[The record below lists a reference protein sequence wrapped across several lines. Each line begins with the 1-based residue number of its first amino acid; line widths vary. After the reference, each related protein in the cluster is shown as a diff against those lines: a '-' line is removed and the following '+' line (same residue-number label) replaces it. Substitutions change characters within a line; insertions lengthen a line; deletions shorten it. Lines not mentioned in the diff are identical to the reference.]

1 MLTKFGQLVHQ
12 GLRNVP
18 ERRPFNLIIGRRM
31 VAETAGSVSAESGSE
46 HYLCAVFTSST
57 GMRGVAAGATAS
69 VDIHIQRYTSD
80 EETQRFAQQLIEG
93 RLQVMKVR
101 HFIPTKSSMA
111 CTSMPGSQLE
121 RGLSNAA
128 VFIGQ

>member
-1 MLTKFGQLVHQ
+1 LDDVWLLKLQARLVRS
-12 GLRNVP
+12 L
-18 ERRPFNLIIGRRM
+18 
-31 VAETAGSVSAESGSE
+31 VANITSALFLLPAGA
-46 HYLCAVFTSST
+46 